1 MNVVRRVVRW
11 GAVVLLVVS
20 TAAVR
25 AQDLDAATRAKVES
39 EIRRVMQETGV
50 PSAQVG
56 VARVGKVVYA
66 AAFGEARIAY
76 EGKPAI
82 PATTEMHYAV
92 GSISKQFTAACVLLL
107 QEQGKLKLDDPVGK
121 WFPELTRAQD
131 ITLRMLL
138 THTSGYSDYAPQD
151 YTIPEWTHAAR
162 PVDTVRKW
170 AGKPLDFE
178 PGTKWQYSNTN
189 FVLAGLIVE
198 KVAGMPFRDFLRQN
212 VLTSLKLREVLDL
225 DYERVRM
232 EPTGYKRNALG
243 PLRPATPEASGWY
256 FADAELAMP
265 VRTLMEWDLSLLNRT
280 LLKPSS
286 YDEMFAEQKLK
297 DGSESHYALGLQTE
311 TRNGRL
317 VLHHSGEIGGFV
329 AQNVWY
335 PKEGVAIGVL
345 TNQEASSAAGL
356 IATAVSSILLPP
368 TGTTATVSDPKAT
381 VRGILEAFQKGDIDR
396 SLFTSNAN
404 FYFSPETVG
413 DYRSSLAP
421 LGAMQ
426 ALTESR
432 TELRGGMQGRTY
444 TATYATKSLSIST
457 YWMPDG
463 RIEQFLVEGQ

>member
-1 MNVVRRVVRW
+1 MNVLRW
-11 GAVVLLVVS
+11 GGLILLTVS
-20 TAAVR
+20 SVAAQ
-25 AQDLDAATRAKVES
+25 AQDLDPATKAKVEN
-39 EIRRVMQETGV
+39 EIRRVMRETGV

-56 VARVGKVVYA
+56 VARGGKVVYA

-76 EGKPAI
+76 EGKPSI
-82 PATTEMHYAV
+82 PATAEMHYAV

-121 WFPELTRAQD
+121 WFPNLTRAND
-131 ITLRMLL
+131 VTLRMLL

-151 YTIPEWTHAAR
+151 YTIPEWTHTAK
-162 PVDTVRKW
+162 PVEVVRKW

-198 KVAGMPFRDFLRQN
+198 KVAGMPFRDFLREN
-212 VLTSLKLREVLDL
+212 VLTPLKLQEVLDL
-225 DYERVRM
+225 DYDRAKM

-243 PLRPATPEASGWY
+243 PLRPAIPEAPGWY
-256 FADAELAMP
+256 FADGELSMP

-280 LLKPSS
+280 LLKPAS

-297 DGSESHYALGLQTE
+297 DGTGSHYALGQQTD

-329 AQNVWY
+329 AQNFWY

-345 TNQEASSAAGL
+345 TNQDASSAAGL
-356 IATAVSSILLPP
+356 ITAAVSQILLPP
-368 TGTTATVSDPKAT
+368 ASASAAAVSDPKAT

-404 FYFSPETVG
+404 FYFSPQAVG
-413 DYRSSLAP
+413 DYRTSLAP
-421 LGAMQ
+421 LGAIQ
-426 ALTESR
+426 SLTETR
-432 TELRGGMQGRTY
+432 TLLRGGMQMRVY
-444 TATYATKSLSIST
+444 TVVYATKSVSIST

-463 RIEQFLVEGQ
+463 KIEQFLLEGQ

>member
-1 MNVVRRVVRW
+1 MNGIRW
-11 GAVVLLVVS
+11 GVVVLLAVS
-20 TAAVR
+20 SATVR
-25 AQDLDAATRAKVES
+25 AQDLDTATRTNVES
-39 EIRRVMQETGV
+39 EIRRVMRETGV

-56 VARVGKVVYA
+56 VARGGKVVYA
-66 AAFGEARIAY
+66 AAFGDARISY
-76 EGKPAI
+76 EGKSAI
-82 PATTEMHYAV
+82 PATAEMHYAV

-121 WFPELTRAQD
+121 WFPELTRSQD
-131 ITLRMLL
+131 VTLRMLL

-162 PVDTVRKW
+162 PLDTVRKW

-198 KVAGMPFRDFLRQN
+198 KVAGMPFRDFLRKN
-212 VLTSLKLREVLDL
+212 VLTPLKLQDVLDL
-225 DYERVRM
+225 DYDRARM

-265 VRTLMEWDLSLLNRT
+265 VRTLMVWDLSLLNRT
-280 LLKPSS
+280 LLKPAS

-297 DGSESHYALGLQTE
+297 DGSGSHYALGLQTE

-317 VLHHSGEIGGFV
+317 VIHHSGEIGGFV

-345 TNQEASSAAGL
+345 TNQEASVAGQIAA
-356 IATAVSSILLPP
+356 AVSSILLPP

-381 VRGILEAFQKGDIDR
+381 VRGILEAFQKGEIDR
-396 SLFTSNAN
+396 SLFTSNAS
-404 FYFSPETVG
+404 FYFSPEAVG

-421 LGAMQ
+421 LGAIQ
-426 ALTESR
+426 SLTEAR
-432 TELRGGMQGRTY
+432 TELRGGMQGRSY

-463 RIEQFLVEGQ
+463 KIEQFLVEGH